1 MCNQFTCLI
10 RGKAILVCF
19 YPLCISNVA
28 SAHPVS
34 PQDEFTPMTNVVSV
48 LKRNTWPGAHRGR
61 TGGARGAHGGRDK
74 LSSSSALGGWKRSS
88 AMHGASWDV
97 LKSRSVPQLPIPQEF
112 WSVQAWEEKLPTFKT
127 IGPPPHFPKEVGR
140 GTCLTLALLSNVQCC
155 PLYGCSE
162 ASTSDEHYWMFGVGL
177 DGHGIS
183 RFHQTFIPAYNS
195 SDC

>member
-1 MCNQFTCLI
+1 MTSTRKGIATSIAFLSFFSTVYYKMCNQFTCLI

-19 YPLCISNVA
+19 YPLCIFKCRQCAPIEPPRWVHSYDKCGF
-28 SAHPVS
+28 SA
-34 PQDEFTPMTNVVSV
+34 EEKY
-48 LKRNTWPGAHRGR
+48 LA
-61 TGGARGAHGGRDK
+61 GGAPGAHGGRDK

-140 GTCLTLALLSNVQCC
+140 GTCLLQT
-155 PLYGCSE
+155 
-162 ASTSDEHYWMFGVGL
+162 GL
-177 DGHGIS
+177 EK
-183 RFHQTFIPAYNS
+183 T
-195 SDC
+195 